1 MRTSVTAF
9 KNSLMRPLHDVVR
22 RSYLIMSCLHRAMT
36 TMTLTLS
43 RVASRSF
50 VESSVL
56 LIHC

>member
-22 RSYLIMSCLHRAMT
+22 RSYLIITCLHRAMT

-50 VESSVL
+50 VQHL
-56 LIHC
+56 